1 MNRPLLII
9 ICLLCSLASHAQV
22 NGQPSGAK
30 AANTAKKTISHRQD
44 FQLMEHS
51 GILYQQF
58 TYHANAAEKKANAA
72 EMTANGPDTPTN
84 TADTPADA
92 PQKPALII
100 YLHGRSGSGKDNR
113 KQLESPAVDSIVNY
127 IRKKHMPAYLIA
139 PQCPATHEW
148 VSSQRSPGYIDRV
161 EQLIA
166 YYLETGAV
174 DPGRVYICGVSM
186 GGQGTWYL
194 VKNHPDIITAAF
206 IASARQFMV
215 RPEDCTEVP
224 LYVTVGGEERS
235 AAALN
240 SFTSDIK
247 ELQGNVQFEIL
258 PGLDH
263 PRACDQ
269 AFSEKRLEWIF
280 SQ

>member
-9 ICLLCSLASHAQV
+9 ICLLCSLANHAQV

-58 TYHANAAEKKANAA
+58 TYHANAAGMPTN
-72 EMTANGPDTPTN
+72 TADTPTN

-100 YLHGRSGSGKDNR
+100 YLHGRSGSGKDNH
-113 KQLESPAVDSIVNY
+113 KQIESPAVDSIVNY
-127 IRKKHMPAYLIA
+127 IRKKHMHAYLIA
-139 PQCPATHEW
+139 PQCPTTHEW

-194 VKNHPDIITAAF
+194 VKNHPDIIAAAF

-240 SFTSDIK
+240 SFTSGIR

-269 AFSEKRLEWIF
+269 AFSEKRLQWIF

>member
-9 ICLLCSLASHAQV
+9 ICLLCSLAASHAQV

-30 AANTAKKTISHRQD
+30 AANTAKKTISHNQD

-58 TYHANAAEKKANAA
+58 TYPA
-72 EMTANGPDTPTN
+72 N

-127 IRKKHMPAYLIA
+127 IRKKHMHAYLIA
-139 PQCPATHEW
+139 PQCPTTHEW

-206 IASARQFMV
+206 IASARQFKV

-269 AFSEKRLEWIF
+269 AFSEKRLQWIF

>member
-1 MNRPLLII
+1 MKRPLLTITCI
-9 ICLLCSLASHAQV
+9 LCTLISHSQV
-22 NGQPSGAK
+22 SGQPSVTV
-30 AANTAKKTISHRQD
+30 AANAVQETPPHNQD

-58 TYHANAAEKKANAA
+58 TYHANAAG
-72 EMTANGPDTPTN
+72 MPTN

-100 YLHGRSGSGKDNR
+100 YLHGRSGSGQDNR

-127 IRKKHMPAYLIA
+127 IRKKHMHAYLIA
-139 PQCPATHEW
+139 PQCPTTHEW
-148 VSSQRSPGYIDRV
+148 VSSQRNPGYIDRV

-174 DPGRVYICGVSM
+174 DPGRIYICGVSM

-194 VKNHPDIITAAF
+194 VKNHPDIIAAAF